1 MSDPIAFAKQ
11 ALRQIPNLDAVAAEL
26 ATPAAVL
33 RRVPRPRAGSVPE
46 GAEIMADVAVAAPAG
61 AEQVLADG
69 QRAVAKLQQMRDRQQ
84 APPLTP
90 SEQVGLEAVILLFG
104 RPALLVQNGTFPTPP
119 TGWEALDANR
129 SQIERSLK
137 SVGRID
143 LLNRGMV
150 GTGFLV
156 APNVVMTNRHVAEVF
171 AIPSDAGDWT
181 FKLGRT
187 PAIDY
192 FEENGSNV
200 SAAFKVRKVIG
211 IHPDVRIDLALLEVE
226 SVPMPGAPAGFTVP
240 PVLPIAGSEP
250 VVTAG
255 GDFNVYVVGYPA
267 SDNQGITPPD
277 VLSRIFGDVFE
288 VKRLQPGTM
297 TAISTALPRFS
308 HDCST
313 LGGNSGSCVI
323 ALDTHEVIGLHFS
336 GGYRESNFAVSL
348 WKLAQDP
355 FLLGAGVQFS

>member
-200 SAAFKVRKVIG
+200 SAAFKVRRVIG

-336 GGYRESNFAVSL
+336 GGYKESNFAVSL

>member
-1 MSDPIAFAKQ
+1 MSDPITLASQ

-26 ATPAAVL
+26 AQPDAIL
-33 RRVPRPRAGSVPE
+33 RRVERRRAQPVPE
-46 GAEIMADVAVAAPAG
+46 GADVIADVATAPA
-61 AEQVLADG
+61 ADAARVLEDG
-69 QRAVAKLQQMRDRQQ
+69 RRAVTKLQQVRDTQQ
-84 APPLTP
+84 PPPLTP

-104 RPALLVQNGTFPTPP
+104 RPALLVQNGTFPAPP
-119 TGWEALDANR
+119 AGWEILDAHR
-129 SQIERSLK
+129 PQIEQSLR

-143 LLNRGMV
+143 VLNRGMV

-156 APNVVMTNRHVAEVF
+156 APDVIMTNRHVAEVF

-192 FEENGSNV
+192 FEENGSNL
-200 SAAFKVRKVIG
+200 SAVFKVRKVIG
-211 IHPDVRIDLALLEVE
+211 IHPDVRIDLALLQVE
-226 SVPMPGAPAGFTVP
+226 AMPMPGAPPAFTAP
-240 PVLPIAGSEP
+240 PVLPIAGSAP
-250 VVTAG
+250 TLTG
-255 GDFNVYVVGYPA
+255 SDFNVYLVGYPA

-277 VLSRIFGDVFE
+277 VLSRIFGNVFE

-297 TAISTALPRFS
+297 TAISGTLPRFS

-323 ALDTHEVIGLHFS
+323 ALDTQQVIGLHFS
-336 GGYRESNFAVSL
+336 GGYRESNFAVAL
-348 WKLAQDP
+348 WQLAADP
-355 FLLGAGVQFS
+355 FLLGAGIRFA